1 MATIN
6 NVCIHIKF
14 CYLIQ
19 CNLYNYIIHTNLFQL
34 IEMCNHIR
42 VRWNYKKLTFAS
54 EELDVLESSY
64 NKYHTYLAL
73 ALHNAVQ
80 NKDANYCKS
89 EILLTTLYNSFQ
101 IDIPKIDTI
110 VLISKDKI

>member
-1 MATIN
+1 MHHSFMY
-6 NVCIHIKF
+6 VH
-14 CYLIQ
+14 L
-19 CNLYNYIIHTNLFQL
+19 LQL
-34 IEMCNHIR
+34 IEMCSHVR
-42 VRWNYKKLTFAS
+42 TRWNYRKLIFPT

-89 EILLTTLYNSFQ
+89 EVLLTALYDTFHNDFKFATTILP
-101 IDIPKIDTI
+101 IDK
-110 VLISKDKI
+110 

>member
-1 MATIN
+1 
-6 NVCIHIKF
+6 
-14 CYLIQ
+14 
-19 CNLYNYIIHTNLFQL
+19 
-34 IEMCNHIR
+34 MCNHIR

-64 NKYHTYLAL
+64 NKYHMYLAL

-89 EILLTTLYNSFQ
+89 EILLITLYNSFQ
-101 IDIPKIDTI
+101 TDILKIDTI
-110 VLISKDKI
+110 VLISKDRI